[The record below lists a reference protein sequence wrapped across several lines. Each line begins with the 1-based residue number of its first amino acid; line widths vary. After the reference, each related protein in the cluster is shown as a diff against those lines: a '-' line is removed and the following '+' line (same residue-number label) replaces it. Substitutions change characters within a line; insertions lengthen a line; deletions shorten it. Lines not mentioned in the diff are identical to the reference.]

1 MMKRNVAITLALLLG
16 SLVLAGC
23 SDVEVEAGDKNRF
36 TIVSHAGMSQPILL
50 NQESGETWR
59 LTGEGWQPI
68 QALDR
73 KGRPVDWKDLDD

>member
-1 MMKRNVAITLALLLG
+1 MKSKVAIALALLFG
-16 SLVLAGC
+16 SFVLAGC
-23 SDVEVEAGDKNRF
+23 SDVDVEAEDTNRF
-36 TIVSHAGMSQPILL
+36 AIVSHAGMSQPILL

-73 KGRPVDWKDLDD
+73 KGRAVDWKDLDD